1 MVRSF
6 LNADSMSGGGGGWD
20 GGVQSMPNHKEGS
33 AAFVLRKLN
42 FL

>member
-1 MVRSF
+1 MQTASVE
-6 LNADSMSGGGGGWD
+6 GVGVGV